1 MSMGN
6 NR

>member
-6 NR
+6 S

>member
-1 MSMGN
+1 MGN